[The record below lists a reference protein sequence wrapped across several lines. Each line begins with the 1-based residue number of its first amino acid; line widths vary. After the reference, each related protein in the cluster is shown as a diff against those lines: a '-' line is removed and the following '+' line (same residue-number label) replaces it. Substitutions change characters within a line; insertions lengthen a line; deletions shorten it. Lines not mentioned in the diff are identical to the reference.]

1 MRVLFVC
8 TGNTCR
14 SPMAEALFQKKVRE
28 LGKAPCSLGEIE
40 VRSAGLRKFKGFPV
54 SPHTLSV
61 LAEYGIQ
68 YEREP
73 QGINPELIEWADLV
87 LTMTKFHK
95 YVAIAMFPGIIN
107 KTFTLK
113 EFVGEQNSFDISDPV
128 GKSLSTY
135 RQCAQEIDQ
144 ALNLLQQKLVHIP
157 PGTSKGSFPF
167 PTPQPL
173 PRTLPLLRWSI
184 RLARLSQKT
193 RS

>member
-1 MRVLFVC
+1 MRILFVC

-14 SPMAEALFQKKVRE
+14 SPIAEALCQQKVRE
-28 LGKAPCSLGEIE
+28 LGKAVEIE

-54 SPHTLSV
+54 SPHTLTV
-61 LAEYGIQ
+61 LTEYGIQ
-68 YEREP
+68 YDREP

-95 YVAIAMFPGIIN
+95 YIAIAIFPEIIN

-113 EFVGEQNSFDISDPV
+113 EFVGEQKSLDISDPV
-128 GKSLSTY
+128 GKSLSKY

-144 ALNLLQQKLVHIP
+144 TLNLLLEKLVQVSP
-157 PGTSKGSFPF
+157 ETSFASFSL

-173 PRTLPLLRWSI
+173 PRTLPLLRWLLGVMGVSK
-184 RLARLSQKT
+184 KT